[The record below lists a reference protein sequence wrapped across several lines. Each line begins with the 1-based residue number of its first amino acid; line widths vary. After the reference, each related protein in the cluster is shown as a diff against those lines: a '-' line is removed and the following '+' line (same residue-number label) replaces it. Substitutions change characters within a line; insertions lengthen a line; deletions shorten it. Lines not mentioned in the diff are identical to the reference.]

1 MRKTKEESEKT
12 KRLLLDTAL
21 KVFSQKGYSAT
32 RLIDIAKEAGVTRGA
47 IYWHFNNKAE
57 LYIELNKENRD
68 RSMEIIDKVWA
79 EDFSPVEKMR
89 QVFIQFMI
97 FLEEDKQFKDFQEL
111 ALFKTEMIDELE
123 KEICAERDDLHDHIK
138 RIVDSIREGQ
148 ENGMFRKDVIPED
161 MAIAFLS
168 YVFGIM
174 SLWIVEKQPFS
185 MKEKAETFADIFIR
199 GQLA

>member
-89 QVFIQFMI
+89 QVFIQFM
-97 FLEEDKQFKDFQEL
+97 
-111 ALFKTEMIDELE
+111 
-123 KEICAERDDLHDHIK
+123 
-138 RIVDSIREGQ
+138 
-148 ENGMFRKDVIPED
+148 
-161 MAIAFLS
+161 
-168 YVFGIM
+168 
-174 SLWIVEKQPFS
+174 
-185 MKEKAETFADIFIR
+185 
-199 GQLA
+199 